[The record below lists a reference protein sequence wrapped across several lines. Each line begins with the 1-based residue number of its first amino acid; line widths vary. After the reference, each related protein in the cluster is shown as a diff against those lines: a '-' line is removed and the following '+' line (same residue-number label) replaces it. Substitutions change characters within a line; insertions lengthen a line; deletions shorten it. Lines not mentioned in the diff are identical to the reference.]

1 MVSWLIAAAYAAMG
15 FSLVRSRQRPLRRVP
30 WVTFAVA
37 MLASELAPQL
47 LAVLAL
53 VLVVALFGGASGWLV
68 LLLVLSALP
77 LVWAMMHSSRVE
89 RQVEKALQDGLGK
102 VYQSGL
108 AAVPAGDSKPLWQRL
123 VNPVGFAEPGVEVLR
138 NIAYAEHGTR
148 TQLDIYRPTQRPP
161 GGCPVLLQIHGG
173 AWMFGSKN
181 EQGLPLMHYLA
192 SQGWICFAINY
203 RLAPSQPFP
212 TQIEDC
218 KRALQWIRRSGG
230 EYGAN
235 PEFVAVSGGS
245 AGGHLAALTAM
256 TGETELFS
264 DGSGD
269 TSVQAM
275 VPFYGLYDLVPRGE
289 QPNDELVIG
298 LLNQRLFHQS
308 PEQNPALWES
318 ACPINYLSQ
327 PQPPAMVIHGEIDS
341 LVPVATARDFVGQL
355 SASSSNPV
363 VYLELPGGEHSF
375 DVPNSWRSQTV
386 VRGVHRFLEWSRSHY
401 YSQLDGQ
408 PSGEPNPSD
417 PNLSEPNPSEP
428 NSSEPQQ

>member
-1 MVSWLIAAAYAAMG
+1 MVVWIIAAVYAALG
-15 FSLVRSRQRPLRRVP
+15 FNLLRSRSRPLSRVP
-30 WVTFAVA
+30 WVTFGVA
-37 MLASELAPQL
+37 LFTIELAPHWLAL
-47 LAVLAL
+47 LAV
-53 VLVVALFGGASGWLV
+53 VFVGALFSSASAL
-68 LLLVLSALP
+68 LLLVLALCALP
-77 LVWAMMHSSRVE
+77 LLWALLHSSRVE
-89 RQVEKALQDGLGK
+89 AAVEKALQDGLGK
-102 VYQSGL
+102 EYQSGL
-108 AAVPAGDSKPLWQRL
+108 AAVAVGDRAPLWQRA

-138 NIAYAEHGTR
+138 NVAYAAHGTR

-181 EQGLPLMHYLA
+181 EQGLPLMNYLA

-203 RLAPSQPFP
+203 RLAPSVPFP

-218 KRALQWIRRSGG
+218 KRALQWIRRHGG

-256 TGETELFS
+256 TGTTDLFS

-289 QPNDELVIG
+289 TPNDELVIS
-298 LLNQRLFHQS
+298 LLNQRLFHQT
-308 PEQNPALWES
+308 PEQNPELWES
-318 ACPINYLSQ
+318 ACPVNYLAQ
-327 PQPPAMVIHGEIDS
+327 PQPPAMVIHGTLDS
-341 LVPVATARDFVGQL
+341 LVPVNTARDFVAQL
-355 SASSSNPV
+355 SASSTNPV
-363 VYLELPGGEHSF
+363 VYLELPATEHSF

-386 VRGVHRFLEWSRSHY
+386 ARGVHRFLEWSRSRY
-401 YSQLDGQ
+401 YSQIEGEQ
-408 PSGEPNPSD
+408 PTQT
-417 PNLSEPNPSEP
+417 SEPT
-428 NSSEPQQ
+428 Q

>member
-1 MVSWLIAAAYAAMG
+1 MFSWLIAAAYAAIG
-15 FSLVRSRQRPLRRVP
+15 FNLVRSRQRPLRRVP
-30 WVTFAVA
+30 WATFAVA

-47 LAVLAL
+47 LLLLAL
-53 VLVVALFGGASGWLV
+53 ILVAALIGGASGWL
-68 LLLVLSALP
+68 LLVLALSGLP
-77 LVWAMMHSSRVE
+77 LLWAIWQSSWVE
-89 RQVEKALQDGLGK
+89 GQVEKALQDGLGK
-102 VYQSGL
+102 AYQSDL
-108 AAVPAGDSKPLWQRL
+108 AAIRGGDSAPLWERL
-123 VNPVGFAEPGVEVLR
+123 VNPLGFAEPGVEVLR
-138 NIAYAEHGTR
+138 NIAYAPHGTR

-192 SQGWICFAINY
+192 SRGWICFAINY

-218 KRALQWIRRSGG
+218 KRALQWIRRHGG

-275 VPFYGLYDLVPRGE
+275 VPFYGLYDLVPRGQ

-298 LLNQRLFHQS
+298 LLNERLFHQS

-318 ACPINYLSQ
+318 ACPINHLSQ
-327 PQPPAMVIHGEIDS
+327 PQPPAMVIHGTIDS
-341 LVPVATARDFVGQL
+341 LVPVSTARDFVGQL
-355 SASSSNPV
+355 SASSTSPV
-363 VYLELPGGEHSF
+363 VYLELPGAEHSF
-375 DVPNSWRSQTV
+375 DVPNSWRSQV
-386 VRGVHRFLEWSRSHY
+386 VARGVHRFLEWARSHY
-401 YSQLDGQ
+401 YSQVQVEQAGEEVVAQ
-408 PSGEPNPSD
+408 P
-417 PNLSEPNPSEP
+417 PSEP
-428 NSSEPQQ
+428 TNSGSTSSESQQ